1 MIGIYGVQAEAGMLG
16 VCCRVVGSGS
26 ATIEGMARVSSPV
39 FVGRESE
46 RAVLARAL
54 QSARDGR
61 GRAVFLGGEAGVG
74 KTRLVREFVG
84 GATDAHVA
92 VGGCIDVGGGGVPFA
107 PFVEALRRLA
117 RHVGS
122 DHLLSVAGPARAD
135 LARLL
140 PELSSDGG
148 AQALPDPTRLFEVVF
163 LLLEGLAA
171 DRPVVVVCEDIHW
184 ADQSTRDLL
193 AYLVHHIGVAPVLLV
208 ATYRTDELHRRHPL
222 RPLLAEVE
230 RAHDVDRLEL
240 GRFSRDELFE
250 LLLNILEADPDPDL
264 FDTVLAR
271 SEGNAFFAEELV
283 AATRGTTADRP
294 TSLRDILLVR
304 VERLPEESQEVLRVA
319 AAAGQEVQHRLLASV
334 AGIDDRR
341 LAASLRE
348 AVAQQILEIDDGG
361 SYRFRHALLRESV
374 YEDLLPGERVELHA
388 AFAAALDSDPTLA
401 GERVEVAGL
410 VAHHW
415 YEAHELERAFA
426 SSVKAGIAAEQTWAF
441 ADAYQHFE
449 RALGLWTVATDAHDK
464 VELDH
469 IDLLARTAWAAA
481 LTAAQSHAIALIE
494 QAIAEVDR
502 TVDARRASHLLQR
515 RGRYLWLSGAPHA
528 ALEAYEEALAVCPLD
543 PSPERA
549 RALASTGQAL
559 MLLDRNREACERC
572 REAITVAAAI
582 GDRATEG
589 HARNTLGTSLGA
601 LGRFDDGISLLREA
615 AVIADEVNDLDDR
628 LRASTNL
635 SEALDI
641 AGRSAEGIDV
651 AVDGAALARRVGLHR
666 GYGSY
671 LLANAARF
679 SLRLGRW
686 DDAEEMAQQAVRFAA
701 QAPAALRSHSLQ
713 SLLLTHRG
721 DLDGAARHLEA
732 VSGFT
737 AQARDLQ
744 HGGLASQAR
753 AELLLALGK
762 ADEALAVID
771 AALTVVPNTD
781 DAFYRPALCGIAVAA
796 AEQMRDRVQ
805 AEAYLARLDG
815 ILDEHAG
822 GEVPPLA
829 LAEQATA
836 TARARSLAGEDSA
849 DAWEAAAVRWA
860 AIGDA
865 FREADARQRWAASL
879 QGDARREEVEAFLRA
894 ALETARRLGA
904 VGLVRAVTETA
915 RGRHLSFDEPVRAR
929 ATAGLTPR
937 EREVLVHLTE
947 GHTNR
952 QIADAL
958 FISDKTASVHVSNI
972 LAKLGVSNR
981 GEAAAAARRQNL
993 TE

>member
-1 MIGIYGVQAEAGMLG
+1 
-16 VCCRVVGSGS
+16 
-26 ATIEGMARVSSPV
+26 MARVSSPV
-39 FVGRESE
+39 FVGREDE
-46 RAVLARAL
+46 LRVLDRAL
-54 QSARDGR
+54 QSARDGH
-61 GRAVFLGGEAGVG
+61 GRAVFLGGDAGVG
-74 KTRLVREFVG
+74 KTRLVREFAG
-84 GATDAHVA
+84 GAIDAHVA

-117 RHVGS
+117 REVGS
-122 DHLLSVAGPARAD
+122 DRLLNIAGPARAD

-140 PELSSDGG
+140 PELSSEAG
-148 AQALPDPTRLFEVVF
+148 AQAVPDPTRLFEVVF

-230 RAHDVDRLEL
+230 RAHDVDRLHL
-240 GRFSRDELFE
+240 RRFSRDELFE
-250 LLLNILEADPDPDL
+250 LLINILEADPDPDL

-283 AATRGTTADRP
+283 AATRGATTDLP

-304 VERLPEESQEVLRVA
+304 VERLPEEAQEVLRVA
-319 AAAGQEVQHRLLASV
+319 AAAGQEVQHRLLSSV

-388 AFAAALDSDPTLA
+388 AFAAALDTDPTLA

-415 YEAHELERAFA
+415 YEAHELVRAFA
-426 SSVKAGIAAEQTWAF
+426 ASVKAGVAAEQAWAF

-449 RALGLWTVATDAHDK
+449 RALGLWAVATDAHDQ

-469 IDLLARTAWAAA
+469 IDLLARAAHAAA
-481 LTAAQSHAIALIE
+481 LTAAEPQSFALIE

-528 ALEAYEEALAVCPLD
+528 ALDAYEEALAVCPPD
-543 PSPERA
+543 PSPARA

-559 MLLDRNREACERC
+559 MLLDRNREASERC
-572 REAITVAAAI
+572 RDAIAVAIAV

-589 HARNTLGTSLGA
+589 HARNTLGTSLGG
-601 LGRFDDGISLLREA
+601 LGQFDEGIALLREA
-615 AVIADEVNDLDDR
+615 ALIAVEVNDLDDR

-651 AVDGAALARRVGLHR
+651 AVDGAALARQLGLHR

-671 LLANAARF
+671 LLANAARL

-701 QAPAALRSHSLQ
+701 QAPAALRSQSVQ
-713 SLLLTHRG
+713 SLLLTYRG

-732 VSGFT
+732 VSRLA

-744 HGGLASQAR
+744 HGGVVAQAR
-753 AELLLALGK
+753 AELLLALEK
-762 ADEALAVID
+762 PADALAVIDEALAVD
-771 AALTVVPNTD
+771 PNTD
-781 DAFYRPALCGIAVAA
+781 DAFYRPVLCGIAVAA
-796 AEQMRDRVQ
+796 AEQIDDRER
-805 AEAYLARLDG
+805 AASYLALLNGMLDG
-815 ILDEHAG
+815 REAG
-822 GEVPPLA
+822 VVPPLA

-836 TARARSLAGEDSA
+836 TARAHALAGDDSA
-849 DAWEAAAVRWA
+849 GAWEAAALRWA
-860 AIGDA
+860 TIGDA
-865 FREADARQRWAASL
+865 FREAEARQRWAASL
-879 QGDARREEVEAFLRA
+879 PDATTGEEVEAVLRA
-894 ALETARRLGA
+894 ASDTAKRLGA
-904 VGLVRAVTETA
+904 ARLAKAVDETA
-915 RGRHLSFDEPVRAR
+915 HARRISIDEPVRAR

-937 EREVLVHLTE
+937 EREVLVHLAE
-947 GHTNR
+947 GRTNR